1 MAESKPV
8 IAIVPG
14 GFCSPEVY
22 QPVANILEQ
31 DGFTVIIP
39 RLTVTKTLTSKDPT
53 STEFKDLSNKGLLDD
68 VKEIHDRLASELE
81 KGSEVV
87 IFGHSY
93 GSLPGLLAIEGHTVA
108 ERKAKGLSGGI
119 KGYVA
124 VAGMGSSTCDAAKP
138 LFFSD
143 LPPERR
149 DEAWKLVLGSQSQKS
164 LSDVSDFIN
173 SDATIP
179 KTYVL
184 CEKDQT
190 VPPELQEM
198 LIQAGGFDKVEK
210 LSSGH
215 FPFVSQFLRRI
226 IRQNRVSL
234 YYNSDDGFTQ
244 DETGS
249 PVYLLASSTI
259 AIMKFTLYF
268 SALTALLT
276 PITAQKLSGSAQG
289 FAQGVT
295 GGGSAAAVTPKNIQ
309 ELVTYLTD
317 KTPRVIVLDRTYDF
331 IGSEGTV
338 KEKGC
343 APWKTGAGCQ
353 LAINAAG
360 NWCGDNPKVD
370 VTYSKAG
377 TSGINV
383 ASDKTIIGV
392 GNKGIIKGKG
402 LRFVNVK
409 NIIVQN
415 IHITNLN
422 PQYVWGGDA
431 FTFSGTSKIWI
442 DHCTTSL
449 LGRQHYVFG
458 RDKSTG
464 ITLSNNHIDGRTQWS
479 AGCDGYHYWT
489 IEMVGQGDQ
498 ITLQNN
504 LIEHTAGRGPALSAT
519 TFLHA
524 VNNVWRD
531 INGHAIEGDTA
542 GKGLFEGNVFQNVK
556 QVVVPDFKGQL
567 NSCPDNAAASATQQY
582 LGRVCQGNIFISS
595 GAFNRKDTG
604 FMSDFKGLPIARST
618 QATTAQSKVP
628 GNAGFG
634 KI

>member
-1 MAESKPV
+1 M
-8 IAIVPG
+8 
-14 GFCSPEVY
+14 
-22 QPVANILEQ
+22 
-31 DGFTVIIP
+31 
-39 RLTVTKTLTSKDPT
+39 R
-53 STEFKDLSNKGLLDD
+53 
-68 VKEIHDRLASELE
+68 
-81 KGSEVV
+81 
-87 IFGHSY
+87 
-93 GSLPGLLAIEGHTVA
+93 
-108 ERKAKGLSGGI
+108 
-119 KGYVA
+119 
-124 VAGMGSSTCDAAKP
+124 
-138 LFFSD
+138 
-143 LPPERR
+143 
-149 DEAWKLVLGSQSQKS
+149 
-164 LSDVSDFIN
+164 
-173 SDATIP
+173 
-179 KTYVL
+179 
-184 CEKDQT
+184 
-190 VPPELQEM
+190 
-198 LIQAGGFDKVEK
+198 
-210 LSSGH
+210 
-215 FPFVSQFLRRI
+215 
-226 IRQNRVSL
+226 
-234 YYNSDDGFTQ
+234 
-244 DETGS
+244 
-249 PVYLLASSTI
+249 
-259 AIMKFTLYF
+259 FTLCL
-268 SALTALLT
+268 SALTVLFT
-276 PITAQKLSGSAQG
+276 SVTAQKVSGAAQG

-360 NWCGDNPKVD
+360 NWCGNNPKVD

-431 FTFSGTSKIWI
+431 FTFSGTSKIWV

-464 ITLSNNHIDGRTQWS
+464 ITLSNNHIDGHTQWS

-504 LIEHTAGRGPALSAT
+504 LIEHTSGRGPALSAT

-567 NSCPDNAAASATQQY
+567 NSCPDSAAASATQQY

-604 FMSDFKGLPIARST
+604 FMSEFKGLPIARST

-634 KI
+634 RI